1 MTKPRDLA
9 TLGGGF
15 TQSETGAIQRTVEN
29 KLKDTVSVKDF
40 GAVGDGVTDDTAAIQ
55 AAVTA
60 ASGKTLVAQGTF
72 KVSSSINLLSNS
84 SYLFDGATFVPAGA
98 VAFEAISIVGKQN
111 VTVRGGS
118 ITAVPGTSPA
128 SPVHPTGTY
137 YGTGIQVT
145 NSSRISITDVRISR
159 MYGAVNVYN
168 SSNVSVSKCFL
179 SDNAG
184 GIQAVSD
191 NTFAGSVNMKGVVFC
206 DNQVLHSGD
215 DGLTFLVRNTGS
227 IESSIISNNYV
238 SKNAG
243 INGTVG
249 QSKGIAIYGTFGTAV
264 NAIQNVSVIGNS
276 GYFMGSE
283 FIRVHGAGRSTFAEN
298 TVNIYAANGTCMAF
312 QFGSSA
318 LPNLGITDCTIANN
332 IASNP
337 AVNSIA
343 FALETATRCV
353 FTGNYAS
360 TAIGGQGCLGCIS
373 VTGCVISD
381 NVLHNTTAYGIRLDA
396 ASTANRIVNN
406 DLSIFTALAIADLGT
421 SNSKDGNRGY
431 VSKAYGTN
439 LIPAGTNA
447 RTVNHNLTSQ
457 STTRIR
463 IRITPTSDTGTANQ
477 WWISAFNA
485 GQFVV
490 TADANP
496 TIADFTFAWEAVE
509 E

>member
-15 TQSETGAIQRTVEN
+15 TQSGTGATLRTVEN

-40 GAVGDGVTDDTAAIQ
+40 GAVGDGVADDTTAFN

-98 VAFEAISIVGKQN
+98 VAFELMSIVGRQN

-137 YGTGIQVT
+137 YGGGIFIL
-145 NSSRISITDVRISR
+145 NSSRISISDVRISR
-159 MYGAVNVYN
+159 MYGAVDVYN
-168 SSNVSVSKCFL
+168 SSNVSVSNCFL
-179 SDNAG
+179 ADNAG

-191 NTFAGSVNMKGVVFC
+191 NTFAGNVNMKGVVFC

-227 IESSIISNNYV
+227 IQSSMICNNYV
-238 SKNAG
+238 SKDAG
-243 INGTVG
+243 INATVG
-249 QSKGIAIYGTFGTAV
+249 QSKGIALYGTFGTAV

-276 GYFMGSE
+276 GYYMGAEFM
-283 FIRVHGAGRSTFAEN
+283 RVHGVRRSSFIGN
-298 TVNIYAANGTCMAF
+298 TVNSYAVNGAVSAF
-312 QFGSSA
+312 QFGSTA
-318 LPNLGITDCTIANN
+318 LPNLGVTDCVIANN

-337 AVNSIA
+337 AVNSVA
-343 FALETATRCV
+343 FSLEAVTLCS

-360 TAIGGQGCLGCIS
+360 TVIGGGGCLSCLS
-373 VTGCVISD
+373 VTGSIISN
-381 NVLHNTTAYGIRLDA
+381 NVLHNTAAYGILLDA
-396 ASTANRIVNN
+396 ASTTNRVVSN

-421 SNSKDGNRGY
+421 NNFKDGNRGY
-431 VSKAYGTN
+431 VSKSYGTD
-439 LIPAGTNA
+439 LIPAGINT
-447 RTVNHNLTSQ
+447 RTVNHSLTSQ

-463 IRITPTSDTGTANQ
+463 VRITPTSDTGNATH
-477 WWISAFNA
+477 WWVSSFAA
-485 GQFVV
+485 GLFVV
-490 TADANP
+490 TSDANP
-496 TIADFTFAWEAVE
+496 TTQDFTFAWEAVE